1 MTSANENTVTTTEF
15 EQSITVAASADGI
28 FDFISDVKNVPQYL
42 PTVKN
47 AQPQQGERIR
57 TQGQAGD
64 RSYDSDGHFRVDKQ
78 AHRLEWGS
86 DGENDYSGWLEVQGN
101 VGSQSQVKVHIHY
114 APKPEIVQR
123 MVEHSPD
130 HSFESAMYEGISKTL
145 ESIKRICEGKG
156 GKEEIEAN
164 K

>member
-1 MTSANENTVTTTEF
+1 MTSASTTEF
-15 EQSITVAASADGI
+15 EQSITVAAPADGI

-42 PTVKN
+42 PTVKS

-78 AHRLEWGS
+78 ARRIEWGS
-86 DGENDYSGWLEVQGN
+86 DGENDYRGWLEVQGDS
-101 VGSQSQVKVHIHY
+101 GSQSQVKVHIHY
-114 APKPEIVQR
+114 APRPEILQR
-123 MVEHSPD
+123 MVERSPD
-130 HSFESAMYEGISKTL
+130 HSFESVMKEGITKTL

>member
-1 MTSANENTVTTTEF
+1 MNSASTTEF
-15 EQSITVAASADGI
+15 EQSLTVAAPADGI
-28 FDFISDVKNVPQYL
+28 FDFISDVQNVPQYL
-42 PTVKN
+42 PTVQS

-78 AHRLEWGS
+78 ARRIEWGS
-86 DGENDYSGWLEVQGN
+86 DGENDYRGWLEVQGDS
-101 VGSQSQVKVHIHY
+101 GSQSEVKVHIHY
-114 APKPEIVQR
+114 APRPEILQR
-123 MVEHSPD
+123 MVERSPD
-130 HSFESAMYEGISKTL
+130 HSFESVMKEGISKTL